1 MSFLK
6 KHWRFTVPAVVVL
19 STLLIGV
26 VVLYSTSESPEPK
39 TVYTM
44 PEPNPARAEMLKHAS
59 LSPQKAN
66 VHRKTDTI
74 SYLPEKPGQSTT
86 LSEATAELL
95 PDEECCP
102 EESLIEISGDI
113 SFEEQ
118 YVAWKLALEDYT
130 AKAKANMDAS
140 LAQDNEILA
149 TALSLLSFAS
159 SEERRQIIDG
169 LGELEPE
176 LQKHLDNIPPR
187 PPLGVTLEQMLEE
200 LHTLLT
206 EPTNIYSESELTQP
220 FIDFGI
226 E

>member
-6 KHWRFTVPAVVVL
+6 KHWRFTVPAVIVLCVVM
-19 STLLIGV
+19 IGV
-26 VVLYSTSESPEPK
+26 VALYGISKPLEPK

-44 PEPNPARAEMLKHAS
+44 PEPNPARAEILKHAS
-59 LSPQKAN
+59 PSTQKAN

-74 SYLPEKPGQSTT
+74 RYVSEKPEQSTA

-102 EESLIEISGDI
+102 EESIEISGDI

-159 SEERRQIIDG
+159 SEERHRIIDG

-176 LQKHLDNIPPR
+176 IQKHLDNIPPS
-187 PPLGVTLEQMLEE
+187 PPPGVTLEQMLEE

-206 EPTNIYSESELTQP
+206 EPTNVYSESELTQL
-220 FIDFGI
+220 FSDFGI